1 MVQRQ
6 PFCIKSKFF
15 VPIKS
20 ESDTLRKLVLWKVF
34 IMTKKK
40 ENRKDAEVTI
50 TESDAMAER
59 KIQTYSKALKKAL
72 EQEPPEEQV
81 RILKIMVKAAKAKL
95 RAAEPERE
103 NEDELVKNWEKAE
116 YPYKNRMS
124 NKRYEKEKLPL
135 QVELLKLQKWVKE
148 TGKKII
154 IIFEGRDA
162 AGKGG
167 TIRTFMEHM
176 NPRGARIVALPK
188 PTEAEK
194 GQWYF
199 QRYVAH
205 LPTRGEIVLFDR
217 SWYNRA
223 GVERV
228 MGFCSDAEYVEF
240 LRQCP
245 QFEENLIHSD
255 TILIKF
261 WLSVTQEEQR
271 RRFKSRE
278 IEPLKRWKLSPIDI
292 ASLSKWDDYSKAEEV
307 MFFATNT
314 TSCPWTVIKSDD
326 KKRARLNA
334 MRYVLSIID
343 YAEKDPEA
351 IGSVDPLILSRA
363 NVKPNVA
370 SIITKKKKN

>member
-1 MVQRQ
+1 M
-6 PFCIKSKFF
+6 S
-15 VPIKS
+15 
-20 ESDTLRKLVLWKVF
+20 
-34 IMTKKK
+34 KKK
-40 ENRKDAEVTI
+40 VTTDVADI
-50 TESDAMAER
+50 ILTESDPLTQQ
-59 KIQTYSKALKKAL
+59 KIQRYSKALKKAF
-72 EQEPPEEQV
+72 EEEPPEEQI
-81 RILKIMVKAAKAKL
+81 RILKILVKSAKAKL
-95 RAAEPERE
+95 RAAGVGNE
-103 NEDELVKNWEKAE
+103 NEDELVKNWQKAD

-167 TIRTFMEHM
+167 TIRTFMEHL

-245 QFEENLIHSD
+245 QFEDNLIHSD

-314 TSCPWTVIKSDD
+314 SSSPWTVIKSDD

-334 MRYVLSIID
+334 MRYVLSMID
-343 YAEKDPEA
+343 YAEKDREA
-351 IGSVDPLILSRA
+351 IGSIDPLILSRA

-370 SIITKKKKN
+370 SLISEKKKKD

>member
-1 MVQRQ
+1 M
-6 PFCIKSKFF
+6 SA
-15 VPIKS
+15 
-20 ESDTLRKLVLWKVF
+20 
-34 IMTKKK
+34 KKK
-40 ENRKDAEVTI
+40 EEEKTACADLKKSEVLT
-50 TESDAMAER
+50 ER
-59 KIQTYSKALKKAL
+59 KIVTYGKALKAAL
-72 EQEPPEEQV
+72 KEEPPEEQV
-81 RILKIMVKAAKAKL
+81 RILKILVKDAKARI
-95 RAAEPERE
+95 RAADPTADD
-103 NEDELVKNWEKAE
+103 EDELVENWEKAE
-116 YPYKNRMS
+116 FPYKHRMS

-135 QVELLKLQKWVKE
+135 QIELLKLQKWVKE
-148 TGKKII
+148 NGKKII

-167 TIRTFMEHM
+167 TIRTFMEHL
-176 NPRGARIVALPK
+176 NPRGARVVALAK

-194 GQWYF
+194 GQWFF

-205 LPTRGEIVLFDR
+205 LPTRGEMVLFDR

-223 GVERV
+223 GVDRV
-228 MGFCSDAEYVEF
+228 MVFCTPDEYLEF
-240 LRQCP
+240 MRQCP

-261 WLSVTQEEQR
+261 WLSVTQDEQR

-278 IEPLKRWKLSPIDI
+278 IDPLKRWKLSPIDI
-292 ASLSKWDDYSKAEEV
+292 ASLSKWDDYSKAEEA

-314 TSCPWTVIKSDD
+314 TSCPWIVIKSND

-343 YAEKDPEA
+343 YAEKDPKA

-363 NVKPNVA
+363 NVKPNIA
-370 SIITKKKKN
+370 SLISKDKKKNKQ

>member
-1 MVQRQ
+1 M
-6 PFCIKSKFF
+6 SA
-15 VPIKS
+15 
-20 ESDTLRKLVLWKVF
+20 
-34 IMTKKK
+34 KKK
-40 ENRKDAEVTI
+40 EEEKTACADLKKSEVLT
-50 TESDAMAER
+50 ER
-59 KIQTYSKALKKAL
+59 KIVTYGKALKAAL
-72 EQEPPEEQV
+72 KEEPPEEQV
-81 RILKIMVKAAKAKL
+81 RILKILVKDAKARI
-95 RAAEPERE
+95 RAADLTADD
-103 NEDELVKNWEKAE
+103 EDELVENWEKAE
-116 YPYKNRMS
+116 FPYKHRMS

-135 QVELLKLQKWVKE
+135 QIELLKLQKWVKE
-148 TGKKII
+148 NGKKII

-167 TIRTFMEHM
+167 TIRTFMEHL
-176 NPRGARIVALPK
+176 NPRGARVVALAK

-194 GQWYF
+194 GQWFF

-205 LPTRGEIVLFDR
+205 LPTRGEMVLFDR

-223 GVERV
+223 GVDRV
-228 MGFCSDAEYVEF
+228 MGFCTPDEYLEF
-240 LRQCP
+240 MRQCP

-261 WLSVTQEEQR
+261 WLSVTQDEQR

-278 IEPLKRWKLSPIDI
+278 IDPLKRWKLSPIDI
-292 ASLSKWDDYSKAEEV
+292 ASLSKWDDYSKAEEA

-314 TSCPWTVIKSDD
+314 TSCPWIVIKSND

-343 YAEKDPEA
+343 YAEKDPKA

-363 NVKPNVA
+363 NVKPNIA
-370 SIITKKKKN
+370 SLISKDKKKNKQ